1 MTPMP
6 RLRILLVLPL
16 LLLGA
21 LAVPETASAA
31 EKLALR
37 TNDAEGVPG
46 GVVAVVVRTYASR
59 AIGQG
64 QILFRSG
71 GLRTK
76 AIEASKRRG
85 RGGEGEGEGG
95 GSGPSG
101 PSPFVALESFVVF
114 SARQD
119 ARFQGSFDTRRAT
132 LSFNSPSRTI
142 NSADGP
148 LAIFYFRLAD
158 WVQPGQVYE
167 IGIDPG
173 TTLVDDKGRRVQVEP
188 RNGELEIVADT
199 GAQELEV
206 EPTGVVK
213 PGRMAIIGL
222 ETKMSEPLGSGRIG
236 FRYDKSIA
244 RKPPFVRVDPRM
256 GNVRFNADVST
267 PGLVLITFDS
277 TDGSFNRFPGA
288 IFEVRIPTGK
298 WVRRGTR
305 APLTLDPSL
314 TFLVDRE
321 GDVLDL
327 ELENG
332 TLIFR

>member
-6 RLRILLVLPL
+6 RLRILLVLAI
-16 LLLGA
+16 LLLGS
-21 LAVPETASAA
+21 LAVPQSASAA
-31 EKLALR
+31 EALALR
-37 TNDAEGVPG
+37 TNDAEGIPG

-64 QILFRSG
+64 QILFRGG
-71 GLRTK
+71 GLRSK
-76 AIEASKRRG
+76 AIEAPKRRG
-85 RGGEGEGEGG
+85 RGGEGEGG

-114 SARQD
+114 SARDD
-119 ARFQGSFDTRRAT
+119 ARSQGSFDAQKAT

-142 NSADGP
+142 NAADGP

-167 IGIDPG
+167 IGVDPG

-188 RNGELEIVADT
+188 RNGELEIVANT
-199 GAQELEV
+199 GGQELEV

-213 PGRMAIIGL
+213 PGRMAIVGL
-222 ETKMSEPLGSGRIG
+222 ETKVPEPLGSGRIG

-267 PGLVLITFDS
+267 PGLVLITFEA

-305 APLTLDPSL
+305 AALTLDPAL
-314 TFLVDRE
+314 TFLVDGE

-332 TLIFR
+332 VLIFR